1 MRSSGHSQSS
11 RSAKAYDGFFICRI
25 CSYLVEKDAPEGM
38 GQLCRC
44 NDRDQQQRWEGF
56 DFNERAALCL
66 CCAQEVLESGSRWS
80 PYFCRECQLLAM
92 GASIWQGRLVMP
104 IGRHTLMHTWVPKD
118 IATSPDGPSRPVD
131 EPDEVLATLQSIGGR
146 LAHLSRWYQAT
157 VARNLTVLGIQG
169 DVSLRGYLEAI
180 ASAQDT
186 GIASPGRFDLFR
198 GLCEH
203 FQLFEA
209 GSRGVDG

>member
-1 MRSSGHSQSS
+1 MRSSGHGQSS
-11 RSAKAYDGFFICRI
+11 KSAKAYDGFSICRT
-25 CSYLVEKDAPEGM
+25 CSYLVEKDTPEGM

-44 NDRDQQQRWEGF
+44 NDRGQQPPWEGF
-56 DFNERAALCL
+56 DFNERYALCL

-92 GASIWQGRLVMP
+92 GASIWQGRLIMP

-118 IATSPDGPSRPVD
+118 IATSPPGPSRSVD
-131 EPDEVLATLQSIGGR
+131 DADEILDTVRTIGDR
-146 LAHLSRWYQAT
+146 YTHLSRWYQAT
-157 VARNLTVLGIQG
+157 VARNLAALGIQG
-169 DVSLRGYLEAI
+169 DIPLRGYLEAI
-180 ASAQDT
+180 ANAQDT

-203 FQLFEA
+203 FRLLEA
-209 GSRGVDG
+209 SSRVVDG